1 MNNLIEKLRSDLP
14 RVYNRAFKYVYQEA
28 YRPCAKL
35 VIQRTKDKQLAE
47 DIFQD
52 AMCILIDKVKQPEFK
67 LTAHIRTYMYSICR
81 NLLLQK
87 LERNRK
93 ETVNQKAVFAQQ
105 ESIEDVTSFNLTE
118 HRLTC
123 IEKALDTFEKED
135 CKTIIRLFYL
145 EGKRLID
152 LAKMMNYTPGSIKS
166 KRYDCIKYLRKKVF
180 SIYKN

>member
-14 RVYNRAFKYVYQEA
+14 RVYNRAFRYVYQEA
-28 YRPCAKL
+28 YKPCARL
-35 VIQRTKDKQLAE
+35 VIQRTKDEQLAE

-52 AMCILIDKVKQPEFK
+52 AMCILLKKVKQPEFI
-67 LTAHIRTYMYSICR
+67 LTAHIKTYMYGICK

-87 LERNRK
+87 LERNSK
-93 ETVNQKAVFAQQ
+93 KAVHQKALLIQQ
-105 ESIEDVTSFNLTE
+105 TITENIETFDLTE
-118 HRLTC
+118 YRLTC
-123 IEKALDTFEKED
+123 IKKALESFEKED
-135 CKTIIRLFYL
+135 CKTIIKLFYL

-152 LAKMMNYTPGSIKS
+152 LAKIMNYTPGSIKS